1 MGRFGYNFAMKLAD
15 TNSIGKSQALPT
27 DYAPAE
33 RTDRATLLQQHQAWI
48 EQEQTRLIGDAVPN
62 VILVVNRTRQ
72 IVYANSKVQQFGN
85 YSSSKSYLGLRPGEL
100 INCAHAYE
108 SPGGCG
114 TTTSCQG
121 CGAVNAVLNSLI
133 GKIDVQEVT
142 IHRNSGEKPFQLRIM
157 TTPVKL
163 NSEDY
168 VIFSIQDI
176 QVEKDN
182 QRLLQEVQQLAV
194 LDPLTGVN
202 NRRAFF
208 AEAER
213 EYVRGMRYQ
222 RSLVVIMF
230 DADKF
235 KVVNDTFGHPIGDR
249 VLKAMAT
256 SIRANLRDLDLFA
269 RYGGDEFIA
278 LLPETDFSAG
288 NSIARRIVEGIAGVE
303 IEVDGQLIHPAITA
317 GVAAFD
323 TGDKTLLDLITRADK
338 DLRTQKQ
345 EKKYDKK

>member
-1 MGRFGYNFAMKLAD
+1 M
-15 TNSIGKSQALPT
+15 
-27 DYAPAE
+27 
-33 RTDRATLLQQHQAWI
+33 
-48 EQEQTRLIGDAVPN
+48 IGDAVPN

-72 IVYANSKVQQFGN
+72 IVYANSKVHQFGN

-133 GKIDVQEVT
+133 GKKDVQEVT
-142 IHRNSGEKPFQLRIM
+142 IHRNNGEKPFQLRIM

-194 LDPLTGVN
+194 LDPLTGVP

-208 AEAER
+208 EEAER
-213 EYVRGMRYQ
+213 EFVARDTLPALTRGDH
-222 RSLVVIMF
+222 V
-230 DADKF
+230 
-235 KVVNDTFGHPIGDR
+235 
-249 VLKAMAT
+249 
-256 SIRANLRDLDLFA
+256 
-269 RYGGDEFIA
+269 
-278 LLPETDFSAG
+278 
-288 NSIARRIVEGIAGVE
+288 
-303 IEVDGQLIHPAITA
+303 
-317 GVAAFD
+317 
-323 TGDKTLLDLITRADK
+323 
-338 DLRTQKQ
+338 
-345 EKKYDKK
+345 